1 MSKSPAA
8 LIALALI
15 VGACRTENA
24 EQYRPVQAGGPASST
39 FDPDTWRPPADS
51 AIPDDSLGASI
62 RRGLALFVHTN
73 DSLPAYAP
81 GSITCASC
89 HLDAGRNVDAIPLTG
104 SHVRYPT
111 YLARSGAVVAL
122 TERVNY
128 CFTRSLAGSKLP
140 LDSQEMQD
148 MLAYIAWL
156 SRGVPVGAGH
166 SLPGAAGLASMPAGL
181 QGDATRGEAVYTRF
195 CAACHH
201 SSGEGNPALHPPAPA
216 LWGPRS
222 FSVGASMA
230 REGKAASFIWHNMP
244 LGAGKTLTPQQA
256 FDVAAYISSKPRL
269 DSPGKQN
276 DWPRGGAPADVP
288 YATSGHVA
296 YKPPARLLPRP
307 NAAASIVPPPRRAAT
322 RAPLP

>member
-1 MSKSPAA
+1 MWKSPTA

-15 VGACRTENA
+15 AGACRTENA
-24 EQYRPVQAGGPASST
+24 EQYRAVQAGGPASST
-39 FDPDTWRPPADS
+39 FDPGTWRPPADS
-51 AIPDDSLGASI
+51 AIPGDSLGASI
-62 RRGLALFVHTN
+62 RRGLALFVSTN

-89 HLDAGRNVDAIPLTG
+89 HLDAGKNVDAIPLTG
-104 SHVRYPT
+104 SHARYPT
-111 YLARSGAVVAL
+111 YLGRSGAVVAL

-140 LDSQEMQD
+140 LESREMQD

-166 SLPGAAGLASMPAGL
+166 TLPGAAGLASMPAGL
-181 QGDATRGEAVYTRF
+181 QGDATRGEQVYTRF
-195 CAACHH
+195 CAACHRV
-201 SSGEGNPALHPPAPA
+201 SGEGNAALHPPAPA
-216 LWGPRS
+216 LWGPGS

-244 LGAGKTLTPQQA
+244 LGAGKSLTPQQA

-269 DSPGKQN
+269 DSPGKEN
-276 DWPRGGAPADVP
+276 DWPRGDAPADVP
-288 YATSGHVA
+288 YETTGHAA

-307 NAAASIVPPPRRAAT
+307 NPSEAIVPPPRRAAT
-322 RAPLP
+322 RAAQP